1 MGLIDR
7 FVVAVAADEADDHGV
22 RVPVEQ
28 PHELGADIAGRP
40 DDRDPDR
47 SDRRAV
53 GHPKAAIHRGRH
65 RSAPGALTGANVCL
79 SQEDRRAGEWGPR
92 RIVAMGA

>member
-1 MGLIDR
+1 MRLIDR
-7 FVVAVAADEADDHGV
+7 FVLAVPADEADDHDV

-47 SDRRAV
+47 SDRGAV
-53 GHPKAAIHRGRH
+53 GRPKAAIHRGRH
-65 RSAPGALTGANVCL
+65 RSAPGALTDATACL
-79 SQEDRRAGEWGPR
+79 SQEDRRAGEWGLR